1 MDTKQNLT
9 DIVFVHKHIRFNES
23 NMLMPIS
30 NYIFKGKFETDVESL
45 YNYYK
50 INTNKICK
58 LFNIDFI
65 IKNTDTLIKKIGKNI
80 KICLSFKDINEND
93 ILDISY
99 LIFKFED
106 FHSFLNY
113 AMSLKNIV
121 ILDIAKILG
130 IPKMQII
137 FGILNSNKLSI
148 KSSSKLNSIDLFILD
163 KFFKNDIINQ
173 HINYIKETFNFFV
186 NEFKNNICKADC
198 PFIVLNKKD
207 NLYFQKLKKI
217 GEKYLFCTTD
227 VM

>member
-9 DIVFVHKHIRFNES
+9 DIVFVHKHIRFNEN

-99 LIFKFED
+99 LIFKFDD

-148 KSSSKLNSIDLFILD
+148 KSSSKLNSID
-163 KFFKNDIINQ
+163 
-173 HINYIKETFNFFV
+173 
-186 NEFKNNICKADC
+186 
-198 PFIVLNKKD
+198 
-207 NLYFQKLKKI
+207 
-217 GEKYLFCTTD
+217 
-227 VM
+227 